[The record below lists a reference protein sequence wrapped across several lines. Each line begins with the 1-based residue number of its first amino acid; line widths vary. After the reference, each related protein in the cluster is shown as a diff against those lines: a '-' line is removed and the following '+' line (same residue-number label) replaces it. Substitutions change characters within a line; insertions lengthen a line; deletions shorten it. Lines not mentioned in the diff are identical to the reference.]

1 MSRPVAQ
8 RRTRLASRVA
18 LSATASGALA
28 GAIAAASAVIAID
41 YMVGRHADRRLS
53 GAAEIL
59 AGEIDEESDEDDWEP
74 LGEIVADE
82 NGELVTSGVRLA
94 AFSGDHRIAG
104 DPWVPVVAAGHCET
118 HGALGNRVRACG
130 RKYRDWLLVAAARSD
145 EAALRWIYAL
155 ATLGSLL
162 AGALL
167 GTVAGLRL
175 TRWALSPLTRLTA
188 SIRGLKPDAPD
199 PAQLGARSSCEEVE
213 LIRDALSDLLR
224 RSQVLVE
231 QSQRFAADAAHELR
245 TPLTTM
251 RGEIDLLLEDGGA
264 GGERDAMV
272 RVAQRAKQL
281 ADLIERLLVLASP
294 IDRQS
299 QRYETVAMSEIIGE
313 VVREL
318 PAEQRARVRVEL
330 LGEGLT
336 RGDAALLRSMVANAV
351 DNALKFSAAEPVVV
365 TLTDTTPSS
374 AQPQASGTVMVEIR
388 DHGPGVAAGQR
399 ERVFEPFFRAHPDAT
414 PGHGLGLSLIG
425 HIARAHGG
433 AAEFVDVDRGARLR
447 LTLPAWSRPNAT

>member
-1 MSRPVAQ
+1 MSPTVAQ
-8 RRTRLASRVA
+8 RRMRLATRVVM
-18 LSATASGALA
+18 SATASGALA
-28 GAIAAASAVIAID
+28 GALAAASAVIAID
-41 YMVGRHADRRLS
+41 YMVGRHADRRLA

-104 DPWVPVVAAGHCET
+104 DPWVPVVAAGQCET

-130 RKYRDWLLVAAARSD
+130 RTYRDWLLVAAARSD

-162 AGALL
+162 GGALF
-167 GTVAGLRL
+167 GTLASLRL
-175 TRWALSPLTRLTA
+175 TRWALDPLTRLTA
-188 SIRGLKPDAPD
+188 SIRRLQPDAAD
-199 PAQLGARSSCEEVE
+199 PEQLGPRSSCDEIE

-245 TPLTTM
+245 TPLTTI

-264 GGERDAMV
+264 SSQRDPML

-281 ADLIERLLVLASP
+281 ADLVDRLLVLASP
-294 IDRQS
+294 IDRQK
-299 QRYETVAMSEIIGE
+299 QGYETVAMSEIIGE
-313 VVREL
+313 VVSEL
-318 PAEQRARVRVEL
+318 PAERRARVAVEL
-330 LGEGLT
+330 HGEGLT
-336 RGDAALLRSMVANAV
+336 RGDAALLRSMIANAI

-365 TLTDTTPSS
+365 TLTD
-374 AQPQASGTVMVEIR
+374 GTLDATAPAARAITIEIR
-388 DHGPGVAAGQR
+388 DRGPGVAAEQR
-399 ERVFEPFFRAHPDAT
+399 ERVFEPFFRVHPDAT

-433 AAEFVDVDRGARLR
+433 TAEFVAVDRGARLR